1 MDDED
6 EIVRMKYQV
15 SNFHYEIFMDV
26 FSKPEMIKVL
36 GES

>member
-1 MDDED
+1 MDAKD

-15 SNFHYEIFMDV
+15 PNHYEIFMDV